1 MNYEPKMLGLW
12 SVNPEKTARDFF
24 AVAPKIFNSRAKT
37 KKFSRHV
44 FTNADQVDVY

>member
-24 AVAPKIFNSRAKT
+24 RCGS
-37 KKFSRHV
+37 KKFYFSRQNEKILAPR
-44 FTNADQVDVY
+44 FYEC